1 MDRAALGSAA
11 EDKNHQHHD
20 EEREDHEGHEDHED
34 HEQYQPTPGATASAM
49 QESSGPWE
57 CSAMHRAH

>member
-11 EDKNHQHHD
+11 EDKNHQHHGG
-20 EEREDHEGHEDHED
+20 EHEDHED